1 MTGSSA
7 IAPVREASAQAL
19 AGLILKIEEEGDNE
33 FRHLISAILTKI
45 CSMLK
50 MRQVFN

>member
-1 MTGSSA
+1 MTGSNA

-33 FRHLISAILTKI
+33 FRHLISAILNKI
-45 CSMLK
+45 SQTLK
-50 MRQVFN
+50 MRKVF